1 MALEDQLQQYQ
12 DQLNQL
18 LTQQPTGMPS
28 GTPDDGTRPSWTG
41 LLGSVLSGG
50 QAPGYKLRGS
60 EADTSGNRALLN
72 FGIQTLLASGPAPVR
87 PDVFSAVASG
97 LQGAQQ
103 SMDVDQRRAAAL
115 AAAQYG
121 AAHQQQQD
129 RLAALKEA
137 LPLLTLQQKAA
148 AVAGAK
154 PPWEGSSSTAA
165 ADTGFT

>member
-1 MALEDQLQQYQ
+1 MAIEDQLQQYQ
-12 DQLNQL
+12 DQINKL
-18 LTQQPTGMPS
+18 LEQPAAMPS

-50 QAPGYKLRGS
+50 QAPGYKLRGG